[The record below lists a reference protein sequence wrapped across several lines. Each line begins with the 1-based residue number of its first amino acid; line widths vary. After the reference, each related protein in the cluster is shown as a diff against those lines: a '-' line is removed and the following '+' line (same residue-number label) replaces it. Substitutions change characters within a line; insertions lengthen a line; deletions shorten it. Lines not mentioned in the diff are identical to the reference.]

1 MGCNMKL
8 NKNVESEILG
18 FIKSAYTVDSIL
30 LRLNKKYP
38 DLKKSDILI
47 VARKNGYHNFGKKDI
62 TTTKGKIKDAGDNIS
77 VALTYEPMMK
87 KIKNTLVGLLIAVV
101 LLSICLYLLFGLKA
115 FLITLGVIVGLFLI
129 MVVGIYFG
137 YVRGNKTLRNQV
149 KQYLNKK
156 KG

>member
-1 MGCNMKL
+1 MGCYMKL
-8 NKNVESEILG
+8 NKNVETEILNL
-18 FIKSAYTVDSIL
+18 IKSAYTVDSIL
-30 LRLNKKYP
+30 LRLGKKYP

-87 KIKNTLVGLLIAVV
+87 KIKNTLIGLLIAVV
-101 LLSICLYLLFGLKA
+101 LLSVCLYLLFGLKA

-129 MVVGIYFG
+129 IVIGIYFG
-137 YVRGNKTLRNQV
+137 YVRGNKTLHNQV
-149 KQYLNKK
+149 KQYFNKK

>member
-1 MGCNMKL
+1 MKL
-8 NKNVESEILG
+8 NKNVETEILNL
-18 FIKSAYTVDSIL
+18 IKSAYTVDSIL
-30 LRLNKKYP
+30 LRLGKKYP

-87 KIKNTLVGLLIAVV
+87 KIKNTLIGLLIAVV
-101 LLSICLYLLFGLKA
+101 LLSVCLYLLFGLKA

-129 MVVGIYFG
+129 IVIGIYFG
-137 YVRGNKTLRNQV
+137 YVRGNKTLHNQV
-149 KQYLNKK
+149 KQYFKNKK
-156 KG
+156 G

>member
-1 MGCNMKL
+1 MKL
-8 NKNVESEILG
+8 NKNVETEILNL
-18 FIKSAYTVDSIL
+18 IKSAYTVDSIL
-30 LRLNKKYP
+30 LRLGKKYP

-87 KIKNTLVGLLIAVV
+87 KIKNTLIGLLIAVV
-101 LLSICLYLLFGLKA
+101 LLSVCLYLLFGLKA

-129 MVVGIYFG
+129 IVIGIYFG
-137 YVRGNKTLRNQV
+137 YVRGNKTLHNQV
-149 KQYLNKK
+149 KQYFNKK